1 MQKAL
6 AEIVEEIEKQKS
18 RNKQTELLLKYSS
31 RELKTIL
38 GYGMDPDLK
47 WLLPETDP
55 PYVPLKDGSDQEGR
69 FYNESQKLM
78 YFVNS
83 PEGNNVRQTRREQ
96 LFIQVLES
104 IDPRDAKLL
113 LRMKNKKLNIKM
125 DAVKEAFPNL
135 VKDWGA

>member
-6 AEIVEEIEKQKS
+6 AEIVDEIEKQKS
-18 RNKQTELLLKYSS
+18 RNKQTELLKKYSCK
-31 RELKTIL
+31 ELKTVI

-55 PYVPLKDGSDQEGR
+55 PYTALKEGTDHEGR
-69 FYNESQKLM
+69 FYAETNKLI

-83 PEGNNVRQTRREQ
+83 PEGANVKQVRREQ

-104 IDPRDAKLL
+104 IDPKDAKLL
-113 LRMKNKKLNIKM
+113 LRMKNRKLKIKM

-135 VKDWGA
+135 VKDWNV